1 LIEAKA
7 LLRYGGNM
15 DRRVCAIVGAGEGLG
30 QSLAAAFA
38 AKGFDI
44 ALSSRSENGS
54 GKAADAARR
63 ANPAAKVAFFAA
75 SASEPQTLE
84 AALGRARRELGDIEV
99 LIYNVR
105 GDLRP
110 KPPLEIEYQEL
121 RAILDLEVV
130 GALAAAKAV
139 IPAMIEKGRGTVIF
153 SSATAAFRGSA
164 TNPLY
169 AIAKFGARGLAQS
182 LAKAYAKA
190 GVHVAHVRL
199 DCALDVP
206 VVRKIMGPKFDPDK
220 TASTDDVASTY
231 LWIVDQPKSAWSNEV
246 ELRPFT
252 EEWTY

>member
-1 LIEAKA
+1 MESK
-7 LLRYGGNM
+7 
-15 DRRVCAIVGAGEGLG
+15 VCAIVGAGEGLG

-38 AKGFDI
+38 GKGFDV
-44 ALSSRSENGS
+44 ALLSRTEKGSSAALEAARLARPAGRVSFF
-54 GKAADAARR
+54 AADASRPETVEAGLARVR
-63 ANPAAKVAFFAA
+63 A
-75 SASEPQTLE
+75 
-84 AALGRARRELGDIEV
+84 ELGDVEV

-105 GDLRP
+105 GALTW
-110 KPPLEIEYQEL
+110 KPPLEVGYGEL
-121 RAILDLEVV
+121 REIFEIEVT

-139 IPAMIEKGRGTVIF
+139 VPAMIEKGRGTVIF

-164 TNPLY
+164 NHSLY
-169 AIAKFGARGLAQS
+169 AIGKFGLRALSQS

-206 VVRKIMGPKFDPDK
+206 VVRQIMGASFDPAK
-220 TASTDDVASTY
+220 AAATDDVARSY
-231 LWIVDQPKSAWSNEV
+231 VWIAEQPRSAWSNEV